1 MSQKINQM
9 KTIKKLGIC
18 MDHTNAYLIE
28 FSDEEKLPSTIRL
41 DFDKQDKDETL
52 QRSESEMHNKQQ
64 QRQKSYYKKIA
75 AVIRHFNEVL
85 LFGPTEAKIEL
96 FNLLRQDH
104 LFDNIKIEVIN
115 TDKMSENQ
123 QHEFIKEHFKKMD
136 SII

>member
-1 MSQKINQM
+1 M

-18 MDHTNAYLIE
+18 MDHTNAYLIK
-28 FSDEEKLPSTIRL
+28 FSDKEKLSSTITL

-96 FNLLRQDH
+96 FNLLRQDR
-104 LFDNIKIEVIN
+104 LFDNIKMEVIN

-123 QHEFIKEHFKKMD
+123 QYEFIKDHFKKMD